1 MKILGK
7 CILLFLFS
15 FSAYGDV
22 AQCVAD
28 YNEAIKERNNANGS
42 FITAQNYKRR
52 ALSDEERNKAKELYT
67 KSVEWINVAMA
78 NLARAEKMLDKVK
91 KGGCPE
97 TLVENAGSLTQ
108 KNFTDKGTFETLKLE
123 IETKISLFQ

>member
-7 CILLFLFS
+7 CILLFLFT

-28 YNEAIKERNNANGS
+28 YNEAVKERNNANGS
-42 FITAQNYKRR
+42 HITAQNYQRR
-52 ALSDEERNKAKELYT
+52 ALSDAERSKAKELYT
-67 KSVEWINVAMA
+67 KSVEWLDVAMA

-91 KGGCPE
+91 NGGCPE

-108 KNFTDKGTFETLKLE
+108 KNFTDKATFETMKRE